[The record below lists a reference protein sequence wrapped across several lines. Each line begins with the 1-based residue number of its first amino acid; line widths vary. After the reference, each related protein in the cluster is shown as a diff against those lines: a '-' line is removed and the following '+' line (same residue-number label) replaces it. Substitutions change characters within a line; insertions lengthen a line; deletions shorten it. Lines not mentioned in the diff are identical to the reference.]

1 MSENIQSVD
10 VEKIM
15 EEIRANISARGET
28 DEALSFDESSADL
41 EYGNEIMGSVVY
53 SDKELHHYVV
63 SANQEHNIPFYQMI
77 PKGGFKSFLKRS
89 IRKII
94 AFIILPLRDAQ
105 NRYNANV
112 VQALMQIEA
121 YSLDQREGMQA
132 YVEEQEKRV
141 MMQEEDIEKLT
152 ERLQILEKKYEALL
166 NEKSREGSL

>member
-15 EEIRANISARGET
+15 EEIRANINARGET
-28 DEALSFDESSADL
+28 DEVLSFDESSADM
-41 EYGNEIMGSVVY
+41 EYGDEIVGSVVY
-53 SDKELHHYVV
+53 NDKELHHYVV

-89 IRKII
+89 IRKMI

-121 YSLDQREGMQA
+121 YSLDQREEMKSH
-132 YVEEQEKRV
+132 VEQQEKRV

>member
-15 EEIRANISARGET
+15 EEIRANINAREET
-28 DEALSFDESSADL
+28 DEVLSFDESSADM
-41 EYGNEIMGSVVY
+41 EYGNEIVGSVVY
-53 SDKELHHYVV
+53 TDKELHHYVV
-63 SANQEHNIPFYQMI
+63 NANQEHNIPFYQMI
-77 PKGGFKSFLKRS
+77 PKGGLKSFVKRF
-89 IRKII
+89 IRRTV

-112 VQALMQIEA
+112 VHALMQIEA
-121 YSLDQREGMQA
+121 YSLDQREEMQA
-132 YVEEQEKRV
+132 YIEEQEKRAG
-141 MMQEEDIEKLT
+141 MQEEDIEKLA